1 MIFEEAWAA
10 EALYATATCTILGGP
25 TADPFAEFKAKQ
37 REAWK
42 HFAPFEVVT
51 TMPAARLVRFAGVRE
66 GQDVL
71 DVCCGTGV
79 AAITAR
85 RAGAKATGLDMT
97 PELLAKA
104 RENASIAGLHDIV
117 WKEGD
122 VETLPFADG
131 SFDVVLSQFGHMFAP
146 RPEIA
151 ANEMLRVLRPGGTI
165 AFATW
170 PPESLSGLLFLI
182 NSKFVP
188 PPPGV
193 PPNVEWGDP
202 AVVERRL
209 GRAVRDLHFER
220 GLMQF
225 PALSPR
231 HYQHT
236 TETAGPGVRLVQSL
250 EQEPAK
256 LAAFRLEVA
265 ATVAPYHRDNAVQM
279 EYLLTRAVKA

>member
-1 MIFEEAWAA
+1 LSRLGEEM
-10 EALYATATCTILGGP
+10 
-25 TADPFAEFKAKQ
+25 ADPFADFKAKQ

-42 HFAPFEVVT
+42 HFAPLEVVT
-51 TMPAARLVRFAGVRE
+51 TMPAARLVRFAGVRD
-66 GQDVL
+66 GQEVL

-79 AAITAR
+79 AAISAA

-104 RENASIAGLHDIV
+104 KENAAIAGLREIV

-122 VETLPFADG
+122 VEALPFDDAH
-131 SFDVVLSQFGHMFAP
+131 FDVVVSQFGHMFGP
-146 RPEIA
+146 RPEVA

-170 PPESLSGLLFLI
+170 PPESVSGRLFLI
-182 NSKFVP
+182 NSKYVP

-193 PPNVEWGDP
+193 PPNVAWGDP

-209 GRAVRDLHFER
+209 GSAVRDLHFER

-225 PALSPR
+225 PALSPQ

-236 TETAGPGVRLVQSL
+236 TETMGPGVRLVEALQK
-250 EQEPAK
+250 EPAK
-256 LAAFRLEVA
+256 LTAFRREVVS
-265 ATVAPYHRDNAVQM
+265 TVTPYFRDNAVQM
-279 EYLLTRAVKA
+279 EYLLTRAEKR

>member
-1 MIFEEAWAA
+1 M
-10 EALYATATCTILGGP
+10 T
-25 TADPFAEFKAKQ
+25 DPFADFKAKQ

-42 HFAPFEVVT
+42 HFAPLEVVT

-66 GQDVL
+66 GQEVL

-122 VETLPFADG
+122 VESLPFPDG
-131 SFDVVLSQFGHMFAP
+131 GFDVVLSQFGHMFAP
-146 RPEIA
+146 RPELA
-151 ANEMLRVLRPGGTI
+151 AREMLRVLRPGGTI

-170 PPESLSGLLFLI
+170 PPESASGRLFHV
-182 NSKFVP
+182 NSKYLP
-188 PPPGV
+188 PPAEV
-193 PPNVEWGDP
+193 PPNVQWGEP
-202 AVVERRL
+202 AAVEHRL
-209 GRAVRDLHFER
+209 GAAVRDLHFER

-225 PALSPR
+225 PALSPQ

-236 TETAGPGVRLVQSL
+236 TETAGPGIRLVQAL
-250 EQEPAK
+250 EDEPTK
-256 LAAFRLEVA
+256 LAAFRREIA
-265 ATVAPYHRDNAVQM
+265 AVVAPYFRDNAVHM
-279 EYLLTRAVKA
+279 EYLLTRAVKR